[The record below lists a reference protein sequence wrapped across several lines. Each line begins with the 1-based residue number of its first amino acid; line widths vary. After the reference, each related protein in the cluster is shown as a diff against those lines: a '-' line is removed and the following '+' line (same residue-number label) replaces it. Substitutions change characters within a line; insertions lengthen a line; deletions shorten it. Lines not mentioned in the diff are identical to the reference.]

1 LESVKDIADEIII
14 VDNTSSDN
22 TVSIAKKY
30 TKHVFI
36 RPNNPML
43 NVNKNFGFTKATGDW
58 ILNLDSDERITS
70 ELAKEIKEKIE
81 NTDIVGYWIP
91 RKNIIFGKWI
101 QNSIWWPDYH
111 MRLFRNGKGTFK
123 EVHVHELLEV
133 KGPKERLENPMIH
146 ENYQTISQYLYKLDK
161 IYTTNEAENL
171 FKTGKKIVWIDAIR
185 FPVEDFLKTFFA
197 QKGYRDGLH
206 GLVLSI
212 LQAFYAEIVFA
223 KLWEKQGFEE
233 YNDRN
238 FLGKVKQEF
247 EKVGK
252 EINYWLLTGFM
263 NETKSPIRKVGLKI
277 KRKLQRP

>member
-1 LESVKDIADEIII
+1 MKLSIVISVYNNEKLLELTLESVKDIADEIII

-101 QNSIWWPDYH
+101 QNSIWWPDYQL
-111 MRLFRNGKGTFK
+111 R
-123 EVHVHELLEV
+123 
-133 KGPKERLENPMIH
+133 
-146 ENYQTISQYLYKLDK
+146 
-161 IYTTNEAENL
+161 L
-171 FKTGKKIVWIDAIR
+171 FKTGKGK
-185 FPVEDFLKTFFA
+185 
-197 QKGYRDGLH
+197 
-206 GLVLSI
+206 
-212 LQAFYAEIVFA
+212 FA
-223 KLWEKQGFEE
+223 KNTVHEPLHVEGETAKLTHPLEH
-233 YNDRN
+233 
-238 FLGKVKQEF
+238 
-247 EKVGK
+247 
-252 EINYWLLTGFM
+252 INYVSVTQYVERM
-263 NETKSPIRKVGLKI
+263 NTI
-277 KRKLQRP
+277 